1 MLKEG
6 GSPDKCPH
14 EPYRTTTVK
23 VGVNCITSMIS
34 TGNVS
39 DNSSIAIIKRVKRI
53 PMKPAAIAI
62 LLLVCVAALAQT
74 PPTTRP
80 AIAPTTRPS
89 QRSAEDMLRQML
101 QPQNQQVQPL
111 KPIPNEPP
119 PIDTTSGIA
128 AVIPGASTQP
138 TKPDGTP
145 ILDRVG
151 RLTRT
156 ADGKFLELT
165 LDSDGTD
172 LQDAPMLLLPNHKLQ
187 QLEDLVNN
195 SYADVRLRVSGDVTE
210 YRGRNYLLITR
221 WTQVQDITL
230 PLK

>member
-1 MLKEG
+1 MKQWGTIVLL
-6 GSPDKCPH
+6 
-14 EPYRTTTVK
+14 
-23 VGVNCITSMIS
+23 ITC
-34 TGNVS
+34 VS
-39 DNSSIAIIKRVKRI
+39 
-53 PMKPAAIAI
+53 
-62 LLLVCVAALAQT
+62 ALAQA
-74 PPTTRP
+74 PPTTQPSHVP
-80 AIAPTTRPS
+80 ATRPS

-101 QPQNQQVQPL
+101 QPQNQAVQPL

-119 PIDTTSGIA
+119 PIDNTSGVA
-128 AVIPGASTQP
+128 AVMPGASTQP

-172 LQDAPMLLLPNHKLQ
+172 LQDPPMLLLPNHKLQ

-195 SYADVRLRVSGDVTE
+195 IYADIRIRVSGDMTE

-221 WTQVQDITL
+221 WTQVPDIAL